1 MKYTNRLK
9 MCIAAD
15 AVIFIWILVAYILFW
30 NDKPISFGK
39 YLMSLVL
46 MVFICS
52 AAEVIKDLGKCR
64 IWHNIWKIPIWQI
77 LLFVILAGSAIA
89 LYFVLPENYYNMTL
103 VLLVVALNMLALDIR
118 YYRNARKYKMDELNS
133 VNELALKYIG
143 ARPYIKR
150 KLRPEIEENEQ

>member
-1 MKYTNRLK
+1 

-15 AVIFIWILVAYILFW
+15 AVIFIWILTAYILFW

-39 YLMSLVL
+39 YLVSLVL

-77 LLFVILAGSAIA
+77 LLFTILAGSAIA
-89 LYFVLPENYYNMTL
+89 LYFVLSENYYNMTL
-103 VLLVVALNMLALDIR
+103 VLLAVALNMLALDIR
-118 YYRNARKYKMDELNS
+118 YYRNARRYKMDELSS
-133 VNELALKYIG
+133 VNELALKYTE
-143 ARPYIKR
+143 ARSCLKR
-150 KLRPEIEENEQ
+150 KLRPEIGENEQ

>member
-1 MKYTNRLK
+1 

-15 AVIFIWILVAYILFW
+15 AVIVIWILTAYILFW

-39 YLMSLVL
+39 YLVSLVL

-64 IWHNIWKIPIWQI
+64 IWHNIWKIPMWQI
-77 LLFVILAGSAIA
+77 LLFIILAGSAVA

-103 VLLVVALNMLALDIR
+103 ALLAVALNMLALDIR
-118 YYRNARKYKMDELNS
+118 YYRNARRYKMDELSS
-133 VNELALKYIG
+133 VNELALKYTE
-143 ARPYIKR
+143 ARPCLKR
-150 KLRPEIEENEQ
+150 KLRPEIGENEQ

>member
-1 MKYTNRLK
+1 

-15 AVIFIWILVAYILFW
+15 AVIFIWILTAYILFW

-64 IWHNIWKIPIWQI
+64 IWHNIWKIPMWQTVIFII
-77 LLFVILAGSAIA
+77 LVISAIA
-89 LYFVLPENYYNMTL
+89 LYFALPENYYNMTL
-103 VLLVVALNMLALDIR
+103 ALLVVALNMLALDIR
-118 YYRNARKYKMDELNS
+118 YYRNARRYKMDELNS
-133 VNELALKYIG
+133 VNELALKYTE
-143 ARPYIKR
+143 ARPCLKR
-150 KLRPEIEENEQ
+150 KLRPEIGENEQ

>member
-9 MCIAAD
+9 ICIAAD
-15 AVIFIWILVAYILFW
+15 TVIFIWILAAYILFW

-64 IWHNIWKIPIWQI
+64 IWHNIWKIPIWQM
-77 LLFVILAGSAIA
+77 LLFMILAGSAIA
-89 LYFVLPENYYNMTL
+89 LYFKLPENYYNMTL
-103 VLLVVALNMLALDIR
+103 VLLAVALNMLALDIR
-118 YYRNARKYKMDELNS
+118 YYRNARKYKMDELSS
-133 VNELALKYIG
+133 VNELAMKYIG

-150 KLRPEIEENEQ
+150 KLRPVIAENEQ